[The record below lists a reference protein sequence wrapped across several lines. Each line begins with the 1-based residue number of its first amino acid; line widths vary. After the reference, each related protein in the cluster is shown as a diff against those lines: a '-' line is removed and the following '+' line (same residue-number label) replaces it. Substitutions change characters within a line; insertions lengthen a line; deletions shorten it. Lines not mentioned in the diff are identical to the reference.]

1 MSKGVKRVIV
11 KVGDGLGNQLFNYA
25 FGYAVAKRL
34 GASLEIDTSLLDT
47 GKIKNRTY
55 ELDGFQVAY
64 VKRYSYK
71 YVFNPK
77 LRNLGLDKLIRH
89 SCIGF
94 GVQEYSEKE
103 MFVYDDSVFQI
114 KKDTY
119 FSGYWQNHRYFD
131 DYREDL
137 QEMIR
142 PSWEPSDSMKK
153 IQEEMRKSYSVALHV
168 RRGDYVTE
176 RWNLSM
182 NFYDKALQT
191 IRDQV
196 VGNIKVFV
204 FTDDADFA
212 KDYFKDCT
220 LPEMDFIFPEYESSY
235 PAMDDLTLM
244 REVNCNIIANSTFSW
259 WAAYL
264 NNRENHR
271 VICPDYDMWTG
282 EFYPDDWHKI
292 CVEPESR

>member
-1 MSKGVKRVIV
+1 MSRGIKRVIV

-34 GASLEIDTSLLDT
+34 GTSLAIDTSLLDT

-64 VKRYSYK
+64 ENRYSYK
-71 YVFNPK
+71 YVFNPR
-77 LRNLGLDKLIRH
+77 LRKLGLDKLIRH
-89 SCIGF
+89 SCIGL
-94 GVQEYSEKE
+94 GVQEYFEKE
-103 MFVYDDSVFQI
+103 MFVYDEGVFQV

-131 DYREDL
+131 DYRNEL
-137 QEMIR
+137 KEMIR
-142 PSWEPSDSMKK
+142 PSWKPSDSMKK

-176 RWNLSM
+176 RWNLPM

-191 IRDQV
+191 IREQV
-196 VGNIKVFV
+196 AGNIKAFI
-204 FTDDADFA
+204 FTDDVDFA
-212 KDYFKDCT
+212 KDYFKDSAI
-220 LPEMDFIFPEYESSY
+220 PEMDFIFPGYESNH

-244 REVNCNIIANSTFSW
+244 REANCNIIANSTFSW
-259 WAAYL
+259 WGAYL

-282 EFYPDDWHKI
+282 EFYLDDWQKI
-292 CVEPESR
+292 DVKQEII